1 MNGKTKIWRNG
12 TSMPKPLAGHCA
24 IRHLDAIYVI
34 GSADAYLEVFKYNIT
49 RDDWKVLNPDLDHK
63 DPQLMMPPL
72 ARQDFACAFSDDKDA
87 IFVTGG
93 NLTHNG
99 SVVSECF
106 AFNISKSIWRPM
118 ASFISQPRARHIMT
132 KFQNLT
138 TIVGGINA
146 RGDALTTMESLRDDE
161 TWTILSYNLTNGR
174 KNFGVTRVPTQL
186 LPNT

>member
-1 MNGKTKIWRNG
+1 
-12 TSMPKPLAGHCA
+12 MPKPLAGHCA

-34 GSADAYLEVFKYNIT
+34 GSADAILEVFKYNIT
-49 RDDWKVLNPDLDHK
+49 EDDWKVLNPDLGQ
-63 DPQLMMPPL
+63 DPQGMPPL
-72 ARQDFACAFSDDKDA
+72 ARQDFACSLSDNKDA

-99 SVVSECF
+99 TVVAECF
-106 AFNISKSIWRPM
+106 AFNISKLIWRPM

-146 RGDALTTMESLRDDE
+146 KGDALTTMESLRDDE
-161 TWTILSYNLTNGR
+161 TWSILSYNLTNGR
-174 KNFGVTRVPTQL
+174 KNFGVTRVPTEL